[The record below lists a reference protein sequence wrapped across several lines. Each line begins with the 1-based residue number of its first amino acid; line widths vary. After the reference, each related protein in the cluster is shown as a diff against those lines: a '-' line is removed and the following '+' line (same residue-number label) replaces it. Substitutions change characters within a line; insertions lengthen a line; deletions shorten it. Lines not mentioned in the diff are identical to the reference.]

1 MRTPPVPR
9 DRARSRPASCRAISA
24 QEAEQRT
31 GSETCR
37 RRPPRSATSSAARA
51 ARAAHVD
58 RGRRPHDAAQ
68 PTPSRSPA
76 PSSPGSSAE
85 RCRSDLGPHHDG
97 RPYVSCGV
105 AAIRPLPRSQ
115 LEHLPAAGRETRNA
129 DARTQRPPGCRT
141 TNRATRTWRRVGR
154 RRRRKERRRR
164 PRRRCADT
172 SRRPRSAGG
181 ALPCALAGRDA
192 ACRLV
197 LAGVRRCSPAEEA
210 ELPLEP
216 RQARV
221 EVGSER
227 GYTIRGGN
235 QLGVFQIGASR
246 KPTHSQRRPC
256 TSRKPS
262 PGGCLV
268 QEWWA
273 QRSVGVEL
281 TRHRGLEP
289 RRPRISAPAAPQGPR
304 KGGSAAVGAAG

>member
-1 MRTPPVPR
+1 MPAPASPRRVTRPRVARRRTLPSGAEVLAGLVVSGLCRPTRKARSRVRRPVRGRGRPAGWRGARGDGASPPRTPMLVADSDGGRRAYADRQPTSVVWTTRRSRRLMRTPPVPR

-141 TNRATRTWRRVGR
+141 TNRATRT
-154 RRRRKERRRR
+154 
-164 PRRRCADT
+164 
-172 SRRPRSAGG
+172 
-181 ALPCALAGRDA
+181 
-192 ACRLV
+192 
-197 LAGVRRCSPAEEA
+197 
-210 ELPLEP
+210 
-216 RQARV
+216 
-221 EVGSER
+221 
-227 GYTIRGGN
+227 
-235 QLGVFQIGASR
+235 
-246 KPTHSQRRPC
+246 
-256 TSRKPS
+256 
-262 PGGCLV
+262 
-268 QEWWA
+268 
-273 QRSVGVEL
+273 
-281 TRHRGLEP
+281 
-289 RRPRISAPAAPQGPR
+289 
-304 KGGSAAVGAAG
+304 